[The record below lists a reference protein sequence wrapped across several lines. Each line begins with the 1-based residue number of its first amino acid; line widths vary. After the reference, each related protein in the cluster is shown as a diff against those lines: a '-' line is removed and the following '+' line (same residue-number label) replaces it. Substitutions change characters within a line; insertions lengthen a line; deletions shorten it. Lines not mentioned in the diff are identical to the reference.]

1 MFSAAE
7 LLAMAGESST
17 PTDQEGEAT
26 APTGGEAEV
35 PPVEGEEVQEE
46 GAAVAPEVPP
56 IPSTKL
62 GWGASL
68 KALEDAGQGELAA
81 HAKRIQADATRK
93 AQEASASMRA
103 AEALMAEAKRLIAQS
118 SKPPAEAGVPAPAA
132 EETVDPW
139 DAASLKRMAQAEA
152 RRLLEEELAP
162 IRAEREAQLRAAEVA
177 QREAQL
183 DAFLAQHPDFDEA
196 MQTEAANLIV
206 KAQEAGRFVALED
219 AYTVAKAR
227 RMTAEAERLKTEAE
241 AAKLKAAQMA
251 KAKQAAVGKAAPSA
265 ATGAVGTTQQRP
277 PTTAADYLRL
287 ARG

>member
-1 MFSAAE
+1 
-7 LLAMAGESST
+7 
-17 PTDQEGEAT
+17 
-26 APTGGEAEV
+26 
-35 PPVEGEEVQEE
+35 
-46 GAAVAPEVPP
+46 
-56 IPSTKL
+56 
-62 GWGASL
+62 L
-68 KALEDAGQGELAA
+68 KALEDAGQGELAN

-103 AEALMAEAKRLIAQS
+103 AEALMAEAKRLIAQAP
-118 SKPPAEAGVPAPAA
+118 KPPAEAPPAPAA
-132 EETVDPW
+132 EETIDPW
-139 DAASLKRMAQAEA
+139 DPAALKRMAQAEA

-162 IRAEREAQLRAAEVA
+162 IRAEREAQVKAAEAA

-183 DAFLAQHPDFDEA
+183 DAFLASHPDFDDA

-206 KAQEAGRFVALED
+206 KAQEAGRFIALED
-219 AYTVAKAR
+219 AYTIAKAR
-227 RMTAEAERLKTEAE
+227 RTTAEAERLKAEAE
-241 AAKLKAAQMA
+241 AAKAKAALMA